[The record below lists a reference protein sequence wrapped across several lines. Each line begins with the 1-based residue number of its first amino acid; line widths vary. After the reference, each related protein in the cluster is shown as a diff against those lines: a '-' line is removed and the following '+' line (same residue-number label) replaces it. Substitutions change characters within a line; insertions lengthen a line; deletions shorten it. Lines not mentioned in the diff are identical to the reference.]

1 MHVTLHHPGDLEQLR
16 QYGRQQ
22 HNAKQRDRYRAVIL
36 TLEGH
41 EAPEI
46 ARVLDRSRRFV
57 QRWVYCYRDHGTESL
72 YPKRQSGR
80 PSKLPP
86 PQYEAF
92 KTRFLAEPTAADG
105 VCTLRAKEA
114 QQILAREFGVE
125 YTLGGIYD
133 LLHRLG
139 LSCLVPRPRHPKNDP
154 TQMQQWRED
163 APLLSKKRR
172 RNIRAD
178 ESKSGSRMKPASD
191 SKGLSPAA
199 GA

>member
-1 MHVTLHHPGDLEQLR
+1 MQVTLHHPEDIEQLR
-16 QYGRQQ
+16 QSCRQQ
-22 HNAKQRDRYRAVIL
+22 RKAAQRDRYRAVVL
-36 TLEGH
+36 ALEGH

-46 ARVLDRSRRFV
+46 ARTLDRSRRFV
-57 QRWVYCYRDHGTESL
+57 QRWVYRYRDHGLEAIA
-72 YPKRQSGR
+72 PQRQSGR

-92 KTRFLAEPTAADG
+92 KTRFLADPTPADG

-114 QQILAREFGVE
+114 QQILTREFGVQ

-154 TQMQQWRED
+154 VQMQRWRD
-163 APLLSKKRR
+163 AAPLLSRRRR
-172 RNIRAD
+172 RNTRAGG
-178 ESKSGSRMKPASD
+178 SKSGSRTKPASG
-191 SKGLSPAA
+191 SKEP
-199 GA
+199 

>member
-1 MHVTLHHPGDLEQLR
+1 MQVTLHHPEDLEQLR
-16 QYGRQQ
+16 QSSRQQ
-22 HNAKQRDRYRAVIL
+22 HNAAQRDRYRAVVL
-36 TLEGH
+36 ALEGH

-46 ARVLDRSRRFV
+46 ARTLDRSRRFV
-57 QRWVYCYRDHGTESL
+57 QRWVYHYRDHGLEAL
-72 YPKRQSGR
+72 GPKRQTGR

-92 KTRFLAEPTAADG
+92 MTRFLADPTPTDG

-114 QQILAREFGVE
+114 QQILAQEFGVA

-154 TQMQQWRED
+154 AQMQQWRDE
-163 APLLSKKRR
+163 APFLSRRRR
-172 RNIRAD
+172 RNIRTGG
-178 ESKSGSRMKPASD
+178 SKFGSRTKPASG
-191 SKGLSPAA
+191 SKGP
-199 GA
+199 

>member
-1 MHVTLHHPGDLEQLR
+1 MHVTLHHPEDLEQLR
-16 QYGRQQ
+16 QYSRQQ
-22 HNAKQRDRYRAVIL
+22 HNAKQRDRYRAVVL
-36 TLEGH
+36 ALEGH

-46 ARVLDRSRRFV
+46 AGILDRSRRFV
-57 QRWVYCYRDHGTESL
+57 QRWVYHYRDHGIEGL
-72 YPKRQSGR
+72 CPKRQTGR

-92 KTRFLAEPTAADG
+92 KTRFLAEPTAADA

-114 QQILAREFGVE
+114 QQILAQEFGVA

-154 TQMQQWRED
+154 VQMQQWRD
-163 APLLSKKRR
+163 DTPLLSRRRR
-172 RNIRAD
+172 RNTRTGG
-178 ESKSGSRMKPASD
+178 SKSGSRTKLASD
-191 SKGLSPAA
+191 SKGP
-199 GA
+199 

>member
-1 MHVTLHHPGDLEQLR
+1 MRVTLHHSEDLERLH
-16 QYGRQQ
+16 QYSRQQ
-22 HNAKQRDRYRAVIL
+22 HDAVQRDRYRAVIL
-36 TLEGH
+36 AIGGC

-46 ARVLDRSRRFV
+46 ARTLDRSRRFV
-57 QRWVYCYRDHGTESL
+57 QRWVYYYRDHGLDGLGPT
-72 YPKRQSGR
+72 PQPGR

-92 KTRFLAEPTAADG
+92 KTRFLAEPTPADG

-114 QQILAREFGVE
+114 QQILSQEFGVA

-154 TQMQQWRED
+154 AQMQQWRDD
-163 APLLSKKRR
+163 APLLSRR
-172 RNIRAD
+172 RRKTIRTD
-178 ESKSGSRMKPASD
+178 GSSSGSRTKPASD
-191 SKGLSPAA
+191 SKGLSLAA
-199 GA
+199 GD